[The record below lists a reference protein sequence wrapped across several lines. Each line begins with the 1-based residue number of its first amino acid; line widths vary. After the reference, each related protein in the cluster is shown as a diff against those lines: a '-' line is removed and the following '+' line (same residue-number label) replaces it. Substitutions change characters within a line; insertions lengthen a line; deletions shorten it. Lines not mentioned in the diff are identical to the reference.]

1 MVFWEVFISI
11 VPRLKREGLY
21 TAQQVTGEVQK
32 LYQELKGWEQSFWKK
47 MGRDWGMEGGRSYGR
62 DKNRRVGCSQE
73 TSELGLQTRSSPDF
87 HQQIIVTGQVQ
98 KQGSSHGD
106 LELCLW
112 VICRERLTKGCR
124 GNGST
129 SESRQGW
136 RPISSVSIIST

>member
-32 LYQELKGWEQSFWKK
+32 LYQELKGWEQSFQKK

-62 DKNRRVGCSQE
+62 GNRRVGCSQE
-73 TSELGLQTRSSPDF
+73 TSELGLQPRSSPDF

-98 KQGSSHGD
+98 KQGSSQGD

-112 VICRERLTKGCR
+112 VICRERLAKG
-124 GNGST
+124 
-129 SESRQGW
+129 
-136 RPISSVSIIST
+136 

>member
-47 MGRDWGMEGGRSYGR
+47 MGRDWGTEGGRSYGR
-62 DKNRRVGCSQE
+62 GNRRVGYSQE
-73 TSELGLQTRSSPDF
+73 TSELGLQPRSSPDF

-98 KQGSSHGD
+98 KQGSSQGD

-112 VICRERLTKGCR
+112 VICRERLAKG
-124 GNGST
+124 
-129 SESRQGW
+129 
-136 RPISSVSIIST
+136 